1 MSRPRKIAPFLS
13 LAVLAG
19 VVSAVRKRWNTATT
33 AAKYGFVAAIGGAV
47 GLVVALV
54 MRAMK

>member
-13 LAVLAG
+13 IAVLAG
-19 VVSAVRKRWNTATT
+19 VVSAVRRRWNTATT
-33 AAKYGFVAAIGGAV
+33 AAKYGFVAAIGGVV

-54 MRAMK
+54 LRALR